1 MLLEHE
7 ANFQIA
13 RPTTGKKILGVPLF
27 FIAPAVIVLAIF
39 TLFPFIYS
47 VRLSFLS
54 WNLIKP
60 HLGKPFVGFSNYTAL
75 LNTPRF
81 WNSLRVTCI
90 FVIGSTGISVLSGL
104 GIALLLNQSFRGN
117 TFFRVVFLLPM
128 FITPV
133 VIGIMWRFLL
143 NPELGILN
151 YILGLA
157 GIRQSAWLTNPSLAL
172 FTVIMVDTWEWTPL
186 VVLISLSGLQSLPSE
201 PFEAA
206 VVDGAGAWQTF
217 LYITLPSMKRLL
229 ATVILI
235 RTMDAFRV
243 FDIIFVTT
251 RGGPGVATENLS
263 IYGYINAF
271 DYFHVG
277 YASTITLVLLVM
289 IIATS
294 ILYIRTMKVGDAVG

>member
-1 MLLEHE
+1 MLLEHKE
-7 ANFQIA
+7 NSQIA
-13 RPTTGKKILGVPLF
+13 RSTRGKRVLTPVF
-27 FIAPAVIVLAIF
+27 FIAPAVILLALF

-60 HLGKPFVGFSNYTAL
+60 YLGKPFVGFGNYTTL

-81 WNSLRVTCI
+81 WHSLRVTCI

-117 TFFRVVFLLPM
+117 TFFRTVFLLPM

-151 YILGLA
+151 YILGLV
-157 GIRQSAWLTNPSLAL
+157 GIRQSGWLTSPPLAL
-172 FTVIMVDTWEWTPL
+172 FTVIMVDVWEWTPL
-186 VVLISLSGLQSLPSE
+186 VILICLSGLQSLPSE

-206 VVDGAGAWQTF
+206 AVDGARLWQTF
-217 LYITLPSMKRLL
+217 VYITLPSMKRLL
-229 ATVILI
+229 ATVVLI
-235 RTMDAFRV
+235 RTTDAFRV

-251 RGGPGVATENLS
+251 HAGPGVATENLN

-271 DYFHVG
+271 EYFHVG
-277 YASTITLVLLVM
+277 YATTIILVLLAM
-289 IIATS
+289 IITTG
-294 ILYIRTMKVGDAVG
+294 ILYIKILKVGVEVG